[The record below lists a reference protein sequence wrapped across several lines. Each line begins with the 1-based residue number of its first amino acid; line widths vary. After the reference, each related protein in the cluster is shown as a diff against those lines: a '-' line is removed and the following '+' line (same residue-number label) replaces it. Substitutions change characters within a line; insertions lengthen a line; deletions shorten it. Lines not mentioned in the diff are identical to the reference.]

1 MKQRRLSLLAI
12 LIAISLTACS
22 QATFIRPADSTPAA
36 AEQQVAARSL
46 ILFIGDG
53 MGPEMLSLAKIY
65 SDKVLG
71 TSLNL
76 ATLSATGT
84 MGMVTTYS
92 ANRLVTDSAAGATAI
107 ATGVKTNNGMVG
119 QSPEGEVLVS
129 LLELASGAG
138 KSVGVVTTTSVTDAT
153 PASFLTHIAARG
165 KEIDIAVQ
173 MVGSDAVVVMG
184 GGRAFFTADGGKRTD
199 GRDLIAEAR
208 EKGFDVAFDREGLA
222 AAGGRRLLGL
232 FADEDI
238 PFEGERVAYETP
250 SLAEMFLKALRM
262 LADDPDGFVLV
273 VEGGRIDH
281 AEHENNLAEA
291 MGELLAFDEA
301 IGEAMQ
307 YQRSDSALIIVVTA
321 DHDTGAPALTAT
333 DRGYPPVESAGS
345 LLDKD
350 YGFLAWL
357 SRNHAGT
364 MVPVIARGPG
374 DDIFAGLRDNTD
386 TNRSMISILGLE
398 TAGAR

>member
-208 EKGFDVAFDREGLA
+208 VKGFDVAFDREGLA